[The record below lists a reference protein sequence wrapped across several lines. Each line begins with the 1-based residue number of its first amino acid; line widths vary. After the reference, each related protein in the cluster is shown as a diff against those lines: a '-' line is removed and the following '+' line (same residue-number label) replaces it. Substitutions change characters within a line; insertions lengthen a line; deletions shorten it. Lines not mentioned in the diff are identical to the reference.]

1 MKIIC
6 RYDMLKIFDFLGQ
19 LFQKIGHLRRFEK
32 I

>member
-19 LFQKIGHLRRFEK
+19 LFQKIGPKKDET
-32 I
+32 